1 VHPAVVAVR
10 EKYPDSVSVN
20 FENYPLSSHEYAF
33 EAVIAAECA
42 GKLGKFKSYHNLLF
56 NHQEQLGDLQYGN
69 LVLEAG
75 IDDITSFNKCVQDQ
89 QTANIVEKGLD
100 LADRL
105 DINAIPAFL
114 INDKL
119 ITGALS
125 EQRLDRLIQTAIDE
139 ETE

>member
-1 VHPAVVAVR
+1 
-10 EKYPDSVSVN
+10 
-20 FENYPLSSHEYAF
+20 
-33 EAVIAAECA
+33 
-42 GKLGKFKSYHNLLF
+42 
-56 NHQEQLGDLQYGN
+56 
-69 LVLEAG
+69 
-75 IDDITSFNKCVQDQ
+75 VQDQ
-89 QTANIVEKGLD
+89 QTANIVEKSLD

-125 EQRLDRLIQTAIDE
+125 EQRLDRLIQAAIDE